1 MVDGPSH
8 EVLYSTTPLLHISEY
23 NSSTCL
29 FFQNI
34 SGTAVTHIKN
44 IYFFIREENTEIV
57 RVLGLSEQDFQ
68 ISTNYSLLFKLEN
81 GLAILSG

>member
-1 MVDGPSH
+1 MSFF
-8 EVLYSTTPLLHISEY
+8 SEY
-23 NSSTCL
+23 QRYCSNPYK
-29 FFQNI
+29 
-34 SGTAVTHIKN
+34 KN

-57 RVLGLSEQDFQ
+57 RLLGTSEQDFQ